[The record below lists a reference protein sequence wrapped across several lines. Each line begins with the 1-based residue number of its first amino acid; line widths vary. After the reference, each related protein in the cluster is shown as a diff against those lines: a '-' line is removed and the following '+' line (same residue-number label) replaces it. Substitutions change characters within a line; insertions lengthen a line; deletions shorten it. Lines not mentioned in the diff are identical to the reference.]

1 MHCCGVKPTQPGR
14 WAHHQCNRS
23 FVTTG
28 TLELVSNRP
37 EIQPTGNLRPLEVAT
52 GAVMAGFTVALSVI
66 ATVIP
71 LASALHL
78 VAAVPMGIVAQR
90 FRIRAVVASGVAAT
104 AVAFVAAGSGSASAV
119 ALCALLGGIIGNVKR
134 RGRGFFSALLASFVV
149 GPILALFSIVL
160 LLILSPLRNLL
171 LDSLDNT
178 ARGVAEILRRF
189 PYFIGIADAI
199 ESSIGAI
206 IDYWWLWIAA
216 SATLGIIISTVVS
229 YFVLGAVL
237 DRLAA
242 LPTVDPLATTPDDR
256 SINPLPL
263 TLEHV
268 GFTYPGSTSPAL
280 TDINFSID
288 RGEFVT
294 VVGHNGSGK
303 STLTRLLAGR
313 APSTGLLVRPGAA
326 GLGHH
331 DGTAV
336 VLQRPE
342 SQILGTRVADDV
354 VWGLQPEHV
363 PDIEALLTE
372 VGLGG
377 MAMRETSSLSGG
389 EMQRLAVAAALARRP
404 ALLIADEATAM
415 VDRTGREELV
425 ELLAALPRRHN
436 MAVVLVTHHQADTRQ
451 ADRVIQLENGRQ
463 IEHEPGWMVGTGAP
477 TVPTYWPRS
486 TKALLEIKNLSHTY
500 NNRTPWSRTA
510 LSDVNLTIGSGDG
523 VLVLGGNGSGKSTL
537 AWIMAGLTVPTSG
550 TALFDGKPIA
560 RQVGSVG
567 LTFQHSRLQL
577 QRRTVS
583 EDIEAAGGPE
593 IGSTQ
598 VSWALD
604 AVGLD
609 RRIASRSID
618 QLSGGQMRRVVLA
631 GLLVRQP
638 QMLILDEPLA
648 GLDPPGRAA
657 IMNVLT
663 WIRRNGTALV
673 VISHDVDGMDGV
685 CSRTIHLADGV
696 LTENPVTLEETRR

>member
-1 MHCCGVKPTQPGR
+1 M
-14 WAHHQCNRS
+14 
-23 FVTTG
+23 
-28 TLELVSNRP
+28 SNSP
-37 EIQPTGNLRPLEVAT
+37 EVQVTGNLRPLELAT

-66 ATVIP
+66 ATVVP
-71 LASALHL
+71 LASALQL

-90 FRIRAVVASGVAAT
+90 FRIRAVLTAGVAAT

-134 RGRGFFSALLASFVV
+134 RGRGFGSAVLASFIV
-149 GPILALFSIVL
+149 GPLLALFSIAL
-160 LLILSPLRNLL
+160 LLVLAPLRNLM
-171 LDSLDNT
+171 LDSIDNT
-178 ARGVAEILRRF
+178 ARGVA
-189 PYFIGIADAI
+189 
-199 ESSIGAI
+199 AI
-206 IDYWWLWIAA
+206 IERAPSLIGVAEWIENSAGTIVDYWWVWIAA
-216 SATLGIIISTVVS
+216 SATLGIVISTVIS

-237 DRLAA
+237 DRLAS
-242 LPTVDPLATTPDDR
+242 LPAVDPLATTLDGRAID
-256 SINPLPL
+256 PLPL

-268 GFTYPGSTSPAL
+268 GFTYPQASTAAL

-288 RGEFVT
+288 RGQFVT

-303 STLTRLLAGR
+303 STLTRILAGR
-313 APSTGLLVRPGAA
+313 APSTGSLIRPGSA

-331 DGTAV
+331 GGTAV

-354 VWGLQPEHV
+354 VWGLSPDHV
-363 PDIEALLTE
+363 PDVEALLVE

-425 ELLAALPRRHN
+425 ELLASLPRRHN
-436 MAVVLVTHHQADTRQ
+436 MAVVLVTHHQADTHR
-451 ADRVIQLENGRQ
+451 ADRVIQLQNGQQ
-463 IEHEPGWMVGTGAP
+463 IEHEPEWMATAGPAATLP
-477 TVPTYWPRS
+477 YWSRPHRS
-486 TKALLEIKNLSHTY
+486 LLEISNLSHTY

-510 LSDVNLTIGSGDG
+510 LSNVNLTIGAGDG

-537 AWIMAGLTVPTSG
+537 AWIMAGLTTPTRG
-550 TALFDGKPIA
+550 TALFDGKPIS
-560 RQVGSVG
+560 RQLGSVG

-593 IGSTQ
+593 IGSAQ

-609 RRIASRSID
+609 RHFASRSID

-638 QMLILDEPLA
+638 QLLILDEPLA

-657 IMNVLT
+657 IMNVLS

-673 VISHDVDGMDGV
+673 VISHDVDGMDSL

-696 LTENPVTLEETRR
+696 LTEGPATLEGTRR